1 MGAGPLGP
9 PLSTPVGVAAF
20 CANSSVVC
28 ILFSII
34 MRNLNA
40 YAVQTVKI
48 FKSCCR
54 TIRLLCRG
62 PSRDVSRFAVQ
73 IIAAIGLPVNIEHS
87 VQM

>member
-54 TIRLLCRG
+54 TIRLLC
-62 PSRDVSRFAVQ
+62 SRDVSRFAVQ